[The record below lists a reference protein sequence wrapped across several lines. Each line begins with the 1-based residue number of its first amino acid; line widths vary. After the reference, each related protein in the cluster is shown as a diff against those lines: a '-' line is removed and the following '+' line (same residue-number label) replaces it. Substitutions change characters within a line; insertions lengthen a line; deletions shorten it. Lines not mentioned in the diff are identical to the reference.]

1 MLTVTTGKK
10 QKYNYSIAFIKV
22 FMSFCVI
29 CCHFWATGDPSL
41 YPVSM
46 MHRMRDVAAPVFI
59 LVSFLLT
66 YKMYLEPQLPKLRQ
80 RLFRLLVPYFT
91 WGVIYYFG
99 CLLVGV
105 ILSRIRI
112 ENEFVIRFTK
122 KDLMW
127 QLLFGCDRY
136 LAPQFWYQF
145 NLVVFMVLFWLLFR
159 FVKKGA
165 KFILIALFVLAL
177 VSEYTGLNYY
187 LFARFEYEIWWPT
200 GRLTELLPCAVAGFF
215 LSDTGVMK
223 TLRKYSL
230 VTAPGCIFLMLLF
243 SYVIRIPAPEYG
255 FGYSGIYILIYTVL
269 AFVLLYVL
277 PFDRL
282 PSAALAVLKFLAKYS
297 FGVYCIHYL
306 LGRIWSDII
315 CVSNGWT
322 RDTFMSC
329 VLIYAASV
337 LLSWAIS
344 LIPGK
349 FPKMLV
355 E

>member
-1 MLTVTTGKK
+1 MLPMASGNK
-10 QKYNYSIAFIKV
+10 QEYNYSIAFIKV

-29 CCHFWATGDPSL
+29 CCHFWATGDPSF
-41 YPVSM
+41 YPVAV
-46 MHRMRDVAAPVFI
+46 MHRMRDIAAPVFI

-66 YKMYLEPQLPKLRQ
+66 YKMYLKPEFPKLRQ
-80 RLFRLLVPYFT
+80 RLFRLLVPYFS
-91 WGVIYYFG
+91 WGILYYFG

-105 ILSRIRI
+105 ILSKIRI

-145 NLVVFMVLFWLLFR
+145 NLVVFMLLFWLLFR
-159 FVKKGA
+159 YLGKYA
-165 KFILIALFVLAL
+165 KYILIILAALAL
-177 VSEYTGLNYY
+177 ISEYTCFNYF

-200 GRLTELLPCAVAGFF
+200 GRLAELLPCAVIGFF

-223 TLRKYSL
+223 ILRKYRL
-230 VTAPGCIFLMLLF
+230 VTAPGCVLLMLIF
-243 SYVIRIPAPEYG
+243 SYVIKIPAPEYG
-255 FGYSGIYILIYTVL
+255 FGYSGIYLLIYTTL
-269 AFVLLYVL
+269 AFVLLYVI
-277 PFDRL
+277 PFGRL
-282 PSAALAVLKFLAKYS
+282 PDAGLKVLRFLAKYS
-297 FGVYCIHYL
+297 FGVYCIHYII
-306 LGRIWSDII
+306 GRIWSDII
-315 CVSNGWT
+315 CVYNGWT

-329 VLIYAASV
+329 VLIYAVSV
-337 LLSWAIS
+337 FLSWLIS

-349 FPKMLV
+349 FSKMLV